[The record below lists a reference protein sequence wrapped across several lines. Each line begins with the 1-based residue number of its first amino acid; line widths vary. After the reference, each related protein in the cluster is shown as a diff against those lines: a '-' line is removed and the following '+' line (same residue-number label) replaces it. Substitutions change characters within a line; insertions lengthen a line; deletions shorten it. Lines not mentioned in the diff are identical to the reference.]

1 MNTVERTGMAF
12 FDLRS
17 KQQKRKSGENH
28 AVRRRTR
35 E

>member
-1 MNTVERTGMAF
+1 MNKVERTGMAF
-12 FDLRS
+12 LDLRS
-17 KQQKRKSGENH
+17 EQQKRKSGEND